1 MEKVM
6 VANARLLNSTKTVL
20 SATRYGNV
28 MGSRGSVI
36 PLFIEQILAGQALT
50 LTDPNMTRFL
60 MSLEDSVE
68 LVHYAFRNAKPGD
81 IFVQKAPAATI
92 ENLAKAITQLLGVK
106 ENIQVIGTRHG
117 EKLYE
122 TLVSREEMAR
132 AEEMGDYYRIP
143 ADGRDLNYAQY
154 VNEGEIAV
162 SQNKDYTSH
171 NTKILS
177 VEEIKSLLKKQDWI
191 KSAIK

>member
-1 MEKVM
+1 
-6 VANARLLNSTKTVL
+6 
-20 SATRYGNV
+20 
-28 MGSRGSVI
+28 
-36 PLFIEQILAGQALT
+36 
-50 LTDPNMTRFL
+50 MTRFL